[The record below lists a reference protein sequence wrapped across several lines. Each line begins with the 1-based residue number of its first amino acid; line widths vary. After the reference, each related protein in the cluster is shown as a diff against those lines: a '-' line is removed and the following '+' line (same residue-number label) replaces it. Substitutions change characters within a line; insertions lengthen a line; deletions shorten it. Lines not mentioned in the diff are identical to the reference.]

1 MIPFLKK
8 IARKIT
14 PYQNLGETG
23 KRRRGGKVLGEV
35 IERGN
40 THALV
45 SGLQA

>member
-1 MIPFLKK
+1 MITFLKR
-8 IARKIT
+8 IARQIT
-14 PYQNLGETG
+14 PNQNLGETG
-23 KRRRGGKVLGEV
+23 KRKRGEKVLGEV

>member
-1 MIPFLKK
+1 MITFKK
-8 IARKIT
+8 RIARKIT
-14 PYQNLGETG
+14 PNQNLGETG
-23 KRRRGGKVLGEV
+23 KRKGGGKVLGEV